1 MNLGKALGGQTYS
14 EARKTVM
21 VPDCFGDYR
30 TGMVMLEKED
40 VNA

>member
-1 MNLGKALGGQTYS
+1 MSKALTYR

-21 VPDCFGDYR
+21 APDCFGDYR
-30 TGMVMLEKED
+30 TGMVVLQKEV